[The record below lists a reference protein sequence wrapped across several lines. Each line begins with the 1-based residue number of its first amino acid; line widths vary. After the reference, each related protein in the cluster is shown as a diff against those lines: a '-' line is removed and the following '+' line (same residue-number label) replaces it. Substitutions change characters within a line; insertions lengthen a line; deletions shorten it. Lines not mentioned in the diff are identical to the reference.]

1 MIPRTRP
8 LLLARIAPSPWH
20 SPLSVY
26 LFRRPQIYYTSA
38 MGEGIWIVAA
48 VIGVGVVYLI
58 DRLIYRRWVAGR
70 LADDLLREVVKG
82 KDAFRR

>member
-1 MIPRTRP
+1 
-8 LLLARIAPSPWH
+8 
-20 SPLSVY
+20 
-26 LFRRPQIYYTSA
+26 

-48 VIGVGVVYLI
+48 VTLGALVYLVG
-58 DRLIYRRWVAGR
+58 RVMYRRWVAGR

>member
-1 MIPRTRP
+1 
-8 LLLARIAPSPWH
+8 
-20 SPLSVY
+20 
-26 LFRRPQIYYTSA
+26 

-48 VIGVGVVYLI
+48 VILGWLVYLI
-58 DRLIYRRWVAGR
+58 GRVIYRRWVAGR